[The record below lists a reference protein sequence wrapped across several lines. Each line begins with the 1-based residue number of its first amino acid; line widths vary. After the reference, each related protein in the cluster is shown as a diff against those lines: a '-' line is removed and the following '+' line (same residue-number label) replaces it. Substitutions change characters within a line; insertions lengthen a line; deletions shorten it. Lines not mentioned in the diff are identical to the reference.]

1 MPTLYEITEEYRE
14 IFALLEESEG
24 EWTPEI
30 ASRVEALD
38 GEYDQKIQNIALFIL
53 DLEGE
58 QKKIK
63 DEVSRLN
70 ARMITAR
77 KKAESLSKY
86 LLSSLEFS
94 GRKVKTTLVS
104 VWAQNSAPSVVI
116 DDLAAIPDCYKTA
129 TVKAMLP
136 RIPESLRALA
146 TVEPSKTAIKEAID
160 GGETVPGARFEFR
173 KHLRIK

>member
-1 MPTLYEITEEYRE
+1 MPTLYEITEEYRD

-38 GEYDQKIQNIALFIL
+38 GEYDTKIQNIALFIL

-63 DEVSRLN
+63 DEISRLS
-70 ARMITAR
+70 AHMITAK

-86 LLSSLEFS
+86 LLSSLEFT
-94 GRKVKTTLVS
+94 GRKVKTSLVT
-104 VWAQNSAPSVVI
+104 VWAQNSPPSVVV
-116 DDLAAIPDCYKTA
+116 DDLAALPDFFKTA
-129 TVKAMLP
+129 TVKTSLE

-160 GGETVPGARFEFR
+160 GGETVPGAHFEWR

>member
-1 MPTLYEITEEYRE
+1 MPTLYEITEEYRD

-38 GEYDQKIQNIALFIL
+38 GEYDTKIQNIALFIL

-63 DEVSRLN
+63 DEISRLS
-70 ARMITAR
+70 AHMITAK

-86 LLSSLEFS
+86 LLSSLEFT

-104 VWAQNSAPSVVI
+104 VWAQNSPPAVVV
-116 DDLAAIPDCYKTA
+116 DDLAALPDFFKTA
-129 TVKAMLP
+129 TVKAPLE

-160 GGETVPGARFEFR
+160 NGETVPGARFEFR

>member
-1 MPTLYEITEEYRE
+1 MPTLYEITEEYRD

-63 DEVSRLN
+63 DEISRLN
-70 ARMITAR
+70 ARMITAK

-129 TVKAMLP
+129 TIKTSLE

-146 TVEPSKTAIKEAID
+146 TVEPSKMAIKEAID